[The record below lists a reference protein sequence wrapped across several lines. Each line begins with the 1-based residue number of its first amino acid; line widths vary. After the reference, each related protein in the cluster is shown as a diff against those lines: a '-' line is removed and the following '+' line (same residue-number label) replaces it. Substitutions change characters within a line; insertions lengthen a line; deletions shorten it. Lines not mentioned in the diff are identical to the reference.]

1 MCRLFAMSG
10 GPRRVLA
17 TFWLLEAPDSL
28 AVQSRREPDGTGL
41 GWFHED
47 GTPEVLRHPIA
58 AYEDRAFAEEAR
70 EVRSRT
76 FLAHVRFASTGGLS
90 VENTHPFVMDGRML
104 AHNGVIQDLD
114 ALDEHL
120 GDARSLVHGETDS
133 ERFFALVT
141 RETAAAGGD
150 VTAGLTAAAR
160 WVAQNLR
167 LFALNVIL
175 TTASELWALRYPE
188 THELLVLERDP
199 HGRHLDHASAAGS
212 IRVRSGELTDVPAV
226 VVATERMDEDPGWYG
241 LRSGEL
247 LHVDGELNVRRE
259 IVLPGPPA
267 HPLTLEDLHGRAA
280 ASQAPL
286 PGMAEKGPPENR
298 VA

>member
-1 MCRLFAMSG
+1 MSG
-10 GPRRVLA
+10 GPQRVSA

-41 GWFHED
+41 GVFDEQGRPH
-47 GTPEVLRHPIA
+47 VLRHPIA

-90 VENTHPFVMDGRML
+90 IDNTHPFVLDDRLL

-114 ALDEHL
+114 ALDARL

-141 RETAAAGGD
+141 AEGRATGGD
-150 VTAGLTAAAR
+150 VTAALTSAAR
-160 WVAQNLR
+160 WVADNLR
-167 LFALNVIL
+167 LYALNIIL
-175 TTASELWALRYPE
+175 TTASELWALRYPA
-188 THELLVLERDP
+188 THELLVLERTA

-212 IRVRSGELTDVPAV
+212 IRVRSGDLAEAPAV
-226 VVATERMDEDPGWYG
+226 IVATERMDEDPGWYG
-241 LRSGEL
+241 LAPGEL

-259 IVLPGPPA
+259 VILPDEPK
-267 HPLTLEDLHGRAA
+267 HLLTLEDLHGRAA
-280 ASQAPL
+280 TSQAP
-286 PGMAEKGPPENR
+286 
-298 VA
+298 

>member
-10 GPRRVLA
+10 GTRPVSA

-28 AVQSRREPDGTGL
+28 SVQSRREPDGTGL
-41 GWFHED
+41 GFFGED
-47 GTPEVLRHPIA
+47 GVPNVMRHPIA

-90 VENTHPFVMDGRML
+90 VENTHPFEFERRLL
-104 AHNGVIQDLD
+104 AHNGVIQGLD
-114 ALDEHL
+114 ALEARL
-120 GDARSLVHGETDS
+120 GPALDLVRGETDS

-141 RETAAAGGD
+141 KETAARGGD

-160 WVAQNLR
+160 WVAAELP

-175 TTASELWALRYPE
+175 ITRDELWALRYPE
-188 THELLVLERDP
+188 THELFVLEREP
-199 HGRHLDHASAAGS
+199 RGRHLDHASAAGS
-212 IRVRSGELTDVPAV
+212 IRVRSGDLAHAPAV
-226 VVATERMDEDPGWYG
+226 VVASEPMDEHPGWYDLG
-241 LRSGEL
+241 PGEL
-247 LHVDGELNVRRE
+247 LHVGPDLDVRRE
-259 IVLPGPPA
+259 LILPDPPA

-280 ASQAPL
+280 TSQSP
-286 PGMAEKGPPENR
+286 
-298 VA
+298 

>member
-1 MCRLFAMSG
+1 MGGMCRLFAMSG
-10 GPRRVLA
+10 GPRRVGA

-41 GWFHED
+41 GWFEED
-47 GTPEVLRHPIA
+47 GTAEVLRHPIA
-58 AYEDRAFAEEAR
+58 AYEDRAFAQEAR

-90 VENTHPFVMDGRML
+90 VENTHPFVMEGRML

-114 ALDEHL
+114 VLDEHL

-160 WVAQNLR
+160 WVAENLR

-175 TTASELWALRYPE
+175 ATEAELWALRYPA
-188 THELLVLERDP
+188 THELLVLERAP

-212 IRVRSGELTDVPAV
+212 IRVRSGDLTDAPAV

-247 LHVDGELNVRRE
+247 LHVDGELRVRRYV
-259 IVLPGPPA
+259 ILPGPPA
-267 HPLTLEDLHGRAA
+267 RRLTLEDLHGRAGA
-280 ASQAPL
+280 APPPAP
-286 PGMAEKGPPENR
+286 PPR
-298 VA
+298 S

>member
-58 AYEDRAFAEEAR
+58 AYEDRAFSEEAR

-188 THELLVLERDP
+188 THELNVLERDA
-199 HGRHLDHASAAGS
+199 GRGGLRHSSARHR
-212 IRVRSGELTDVPAV
+212 IRVDCDDLSDKPSVVIASEVMDDDPAWRALDSGELVHIAPDLEVKSVTAID
-226 VVATERMDEDPGWYG
+226 
-241 LRSGEL
+241 
-247 LHVDGELNVRRE
+247 H
-259 IVLPGPPA
+259 PPV
-267 HPLTLEDLHGRAA
+267 HQLTLADLEPAA
-280 ASQAPL
+280 ASSQAPL
-286 PGMAEKGPPENR
+286 SSPR
-298 VA
+298 